1 MKTIAVR
8 AHQKNLELTYFVPPE
23 LPDFFVGDPV
33 RLRQVILNL
42 VGNAIKFTDHGEVV
56 LRVETESQDKNGVT
70 LHYAVTDTGIGVP
83 TDKQKLIFEPFSQA
97 DSSTTR
103 RYGGTGLG
111 LSISIRLVE
120 MMGGRIWLESEEGRG
135 TTFHFTARLE
145 NASTLA
151 SRQVSLNPALLDD
164 VRVLVVDDNATN
176 RQILEATLSYWR
188 MKSSAAAGAEDA
200 IRLFKEAKAAGTP
213 FGLMVLDC
221 HMPDVDGFMLI
232 ERVRKLPELDGL
244 VNVMLTSGG
253 QRGDAVRCKE
263 LGIAAYLIKPV
274 LQSDLLE
281 ALLNVLGSHEGVA
294 KSAKLVTRHSLREG
308 RAPLCILLTEDNAV
322 NQRLA
327 SRLLEKEGHVVVV
340 AGDGAKALKACK
352 ENTFDLILMDVQMPV
367 MDGIEATAAI
377 RQIEQ
382 TTGHHVP
389 IVAMTAHAMAGD
401 RQRFLKAGMD
411 GYVSKPIH
419 SRELLEAIESVLSGP
434 RA

>member
-1 MKTIAVR
+1 MKT
-8 AHQKNLELTYFVPPE
+8 
-23 LPDFFVGDPV
+23 
-33 RLRQVILNL
+33 
-42 VGNAIKFTDHGEVV
+42 
-56 LRVETESQDKNGVT
+56 
-70 LHYAVTDTGIGVP
+70 
-83 TDKQKLIFEPFSQA
+83 
-97 DSSTTR
+97 SS
-103 RYGGTGLG
+103 
-111 LSISIRLVE
+111 
-120 MMGGRIWLESEEGRG
+120 
-135 TTFHFTARLE
+135 
-145 NASTLA
+145 
-151 SRQVSLNPALLDD
+151 
-164 VRVLVVDDNATN
+164 
-176 RQILEATLSYWR
+176 
-188 MKSSAAAGAEDA
+188 AAGAEDA
-200 IRLFKEAKAAGTP
+200 IRLLKEAKAAGTP

-221 HMPDVDGFMLI
+221 HMPDVDGFMLV
-232 ERVRKLPELDGL
+232 ERIRKLPELDGL

-281 ALLNVLGSHEGVA
+281 ALLSVLGSREGVA
-294 KSAKLVTRHSLREG
+294 SSAQLVTRHSLREG
-308 RAPLCILLTEDNAV
+308 REPLRILLTEDNTV

-327 SRLLEKEGHVVVV
+327 SRLLEKEGHLVVV
-340 AGDGAKALKACK
+340 ADDGVKALKACK

-382 TTGHHVP
+382 TTGRHIP

-419 SRELLEAIESVLSGP
+419 SRELLEAIESVLSAP